1 MATKAGGAY
10 IEIRGEDRRLQGDL
24 DGAHRKIDRS
34 ANQMQTSV
42 SKAFKVMSVA
52 ALAAGAVAVYQI
64 QKVGREAI
72 KAASDLE
79 EVSSK
84 FNVVFAGQQ
93 NRVEQWSK
101 ALVDGYAMSTRE
113 SKQYLSSIQDLL
125 VPMGMEARQAANLS
139 NEIVKLSADLGS
151 FNNLPTAKVME
162 DIQSALV
169 GNYETMKKYG
179 VVLNATVVQEKAL
192 SMGLASTKNELTAG
206 MKAQASYALMV
217 QGSTAAIGDM
227 ARTSEGY
234 ANQAKKMKSNIE
246 DLKAMLGKE
255 FLPEVTA
262 VVIQINAWFNANDGL
277 IKQKTHEAI
286 YDIKESIKDIGHVVK
301 ITSSFIS
308 EFNDELLAV
317 GISIAAFKLGSF
329 VAAWVTTAKVIAAAS
344 VALNLF
350 KIALVSPTMALG
362 LFAFATNP
370 VVLAVTAISAA
381 IGGTYYAY
389 KKFTKSN
396 DDAIKKLAAFQ
407 READNMD
414 MTHLESEIDFLTR
427 KLANYEKGTGRT
439 GFWAGLFGTN
449 VKQEYTKLQIEEM
462 LIGLTDRLAILR
474 TEREKARTDKTSETS
489 PPASTEGGGG
499 AGGTKDYSQLAKL
512 SKQAEYYPMP
522 WGADLYEKQLEE
534 INAITLTAGDKIWE
548 IEQQQNNERLAALQD
563 FNTQYNERGKSRFD
577 LEREQLEAQK
587 AIWEKYNFD
596 KDKRDQLYANRSIKI
611 AQEESQAKT
620 AIYAQSAGMIAG
632 TFLQIAQAGGQQ
644 SEKAFRVYQA
654 FAITEAIIAANLA
667 AAKVLGQTGIFGI
680 PLSALVYGQAMM
692 NVAMIAAAKPP
703 SYETGTDYVPQTGL
717 ALLHKGER
725 VIPKS
730 QNKGGGGNTF
740 IIKMENPVFQDLDT
754 QRRAFAQIATVIA
767 KRVAPGAIVQDYDND
782 GDTRTVIR
790 GRR

>member
-24 DGAHRKIDRS
+24 DGAHRKIDRF

-42 SKAFKVMSVA
+42 SKAFKVISVA
-52 ALAAGAVAVYQI
+52 ALAAGTVAVYQI

-113 SKQYLSSIQDLL
+113 AKQYLSSVQDLL

-234 ANQAKKMKSNIE
+234 ANQVKKMESNIE

-262 VVIQINAWFNANDGL
+262 VVIQMNAWFNANDGL

-308 EFNDELLAV
+308 EFKDGLLAV
-317 GISIAAFKLGSF
+317 GITIAAFKLGSF
-329 VAAWVTTAKVIAAAS
+329 VAAWVTAAKVMATAS

-362 LFAFATNP
+362 LLAFAANP

-381 IGGTYYAY
+381 LGGTYYAY
-389 KKFTKSN
+389 KKFMKSN
-396 DDAIKKLAAFQ
+396 DDAIKKMAAFQ

-414 MTHLESEIDFLTR
+414 MTHLESEIDSLTR
-427 KLANYEKGTGRT
+427 TLANYEKGTGRT
-439 GFWAGLFGTN
+439 GFWAGLFGTD
-449 VKQEYTKLQIEEM
+449 VKHEYTKLQIEEM
-462 LIGLTDRLAILR
+462 LIGLTNRLAILR
-474 TEREKARTDKTSETS
+474 TEREKARTAKILKDSLETS
-489 PPASTEGGGG
+489 PLARGK
-499 AGGTKDYSQLAKL
+499 ATKDYSQLAKL
-512 SKQAEYYPMP
+512 SKQAGYYPMP

-620 AIYAQSAGMIAG
+620 AIYAQSAGMIAD

-717 ALLHKGER
+717 ALLHQGER

-782 GDTRTVIR
+782 GYTRTVIR

>member
-52 ALAAGAVAVYQI
+52 ALAAGTVAVYQI

-113 SKQYLSSIQDLL
+113 AKQYLSSVQDLL

-234 ANQAKKMKSNIE
+234 ANQAKKMESNIE

-262 VVIQINAWFNANDGL
+262 VVIQMNAWINANDEL

-286 YDIKESIKDIGHVVK
+286 YDIKESIKSTVEIYKNLPDGVIGATGTGILVRILTGSTPLGAFAAGLLLVNAQLDKMGYGIKRIKSAFDIGVAGK
-301 ITSSFIS
+301 GGLLGPLITPFGDQESKYQLSPETKKMLTEPRYPLS
-308 EFNDELLAV
+308 GASRRRLAPYDLEALV
-317 GISIAAFKLGSF
+317 PP
-329 VAAWVTTAKVIAAAS
+329 AAS
-344 VALNLF
+344 AEAGVGG
-350 KIALVSPTMALG
+350 K
-362 LFAFATNP
+362 ATK
-370 VVLAVTAISAA
+370 A
-381 IGGTYYAY
+381 
-389 KKFTKSN
+389 TK
-396 DDAIKKLAAFQ
+396 A
-407 READNMD
+407 
-414 MTHLESEIDFLTR
+414 
-427 KLANYEKGTGRT
+427 
-439 GFWAGLFGTN
+439 
-449 VKQEYTKLQIEEM
+449 
-462 LIGLTDRLAILR
+462 
-474 TEREKARTDKTSETS
+474 
-489 PPASTEGGGG
+489 
-499 AGGTKDYSQLAKL
+499 TKDYSQLAKL

-620 AIYAQSAGMIAG
+620 AIYAQSAGMIAD

-717 ALLHKGER
+717 ALLHQGER

-730 QNKGGGGNTF
+730 QNKGGGGHTF
-740 IIKMENPVFQDLDT
+740 VIKMENPVFQDLDT

-782 GDTRTVIR
+782 GYTRTVIR